1 MKKALKAGLILALV
15 ALAALWGWRVY
26 AVNHDPV
33 VEYARRKTVEVAP
46 GETADLV
53 AGEFLSGWLD
63 LTGYHV
69 KVTGAR
75 LMNTLDLLRE
85 HGYDESFFKTQG
97 VNPDYTLVLLVDA
110 VFWYDGEGDPQDN
123 PVILSNFK
131 VVGDNWNAW
140 FSCELDGLGFLNP
153 ELEGNSVFAIVSG
166 KELSLT
172 LPFLLNADQ
181 GGFMGASMSG
191 LTPESVRSSSPRLL
205 LAEYPTQIYAYL
217 PEIAI

>member
-1 MKKALKAGLILALV
+1 MKKALIAALILALT
-15 ALAALWGWRVY
+15 ALWGWRVY

-33 VEYARRKTVEVAP
+33 VEYARRKTIEVEP

-53 AGEFLSGWLD
+53 ASEFLSGWLD

-69 KVTGAR
+69 RVTGAR

-85 HGYDESFFKTQG
+85 NGYDESFFKTEG
-97 VNPDYTLVLLVDA
+97 VNPNYTLALLVDA
-110 VFWYDGEGDPQDN
+110 VFWYDGEEDPQDK

-140 FSCELDGLGFLNP
+140 FSYELDGLGFLNP
-153 ELEGNSVFAIVSG
+153 DLEGSSVFAIISG

-172 LPFLLNADQ
+172 LPFLLNADS
-181 GGFMGASMSG
+181 GGVFNASMSG
-191 LTPESVRSSSPRLL
+191 ITPEAILKSSPRLL

-217 PEIAI
+217 PEITL

>member
-1 MKKALKAGLILALV
+1 MKKALIAALILALTI
-15 ALAALWGWRVY
+15 LWGWRVY

-33 VEYARRKTVEVAP
+33 VEYARRKTVEVEP

-53 AGEFLSGWLD
+53 GSEFLSGWLD

-85 HGYDESFFKTQG
+85 NGYDESFFKTQR
-97 VNPDYTLVLLVDA
+97 VNPDFTLVLLVDV
-110 VFWYDGEGDPQDN
+110 VFWYDGEEDPQDK

-140 FSCELDGLGFLNP
+140 FSYELDGLGFLNP
-153 ELEGNSVFAIVSG
+153 SLEGGSVFAIVSG

-181 GGFMGASMSG
+181 GGIFNVSMSG
-191 LTPESVRSSSPRLL
+191 LTPESVRRSSPRLL
-205 LAEYPTQIYAYL
+205 LAEYPTQICAYL
-217 PEIAI
+217 PEIAY